1 MVFLLFL
8 LYSTCSMSFGL
19 HFLHYVFPGM
29 YVTERHIIYLAFY
42 RRVTD
47 HFSKNF
53 FFLQT
58 KLRLHNE
65 YMERGWFLCIKKS
78 IVFTVKITFTWSE
91 FFFFL
96 FGFTSKEKVYFENN
110 IFGIS

>member
-47 HFSKNF
+47 HFSRNFF

-91 FFFFL
+91 FFFFFVWL
-96 FGFTSKEKVYFENN
+96 YFERKSL
-110 IFGIS
+110 F